1 MMRVVVALGG
11 NALLRR
17 GERPDAATQRRN
29 VATAIAAIAPIARR
43 HQVVITHGNGPQ
55 IGLLAQRS
63 DRPDPLDILGAETEG
78 AIGYMIEVELG
89 NQLRDRDVAAIL
101 TCVEV
106 DPGDP
111 AFAVPDKPVGPLFSE
126 SEARQLAAKRDWSV
140 AREKAG
146 WRRVVPSPQP
156 KRIRDIRAIKLLLD
170 GGVLVICAGG
180 GGIPVAVGEDGSI
193 HGIEAVIDKDRASA
207 LLAEELAADV
217 LLLLTDEPGV
227 WPLWPR
233 REGVPLSRVSPAEL
247 GGIAFEPGTMGPKAR
262 AAGRFVER
270 TGRTAGIG
278 AIEDAEKILAGER
291 GTIVSPA

>member
-1 MMRVVVALGG
+1 MRVVMALGG

-17 GERPDAATQRRN
+17 GERPDPAMQRRN

-55 IGLLAQRS
+55 IGLLAQQS

-78 AIGYMIEVELG
+78 MIGYMIEAELA
-89 NQLRDRDVAAIL
+89 NQLRDRDVAAVL

-106 DPGDP
+106 DRGDP
-111 AFAVPDKPVGPLFSE
+111 AFAMPDKPVGRLFSE
-126 SEARQLAAKRDWSV
+126 GGARKLAARYDWSV
-140 AREKAG
+140 AREEAG

-156 KRIRDIRAIKLLLD
+156 KRIRDIRAIKLLLE

-193 HGIEAVIDKDRASA
+193 HGVEAVIDKDRTSA
-207 LLAEELAADV
+207 LLAEELTADI
-217 LLLLTDEPGV
+217 LLFLTDEPGV
-227 WPLWPR
+227 WPFWPNR
-233 REGVPLSRVSPAEL
+233 KGLPLSRVSPSEL
-247 GGIAFEPGTMGPKAR
+247 RDMAFEPGTMGPKVE

-270 TGRTAGIG
+270 TGRTARIG
-278 AIEDAEKILAGER
+278 AIEDAEKIFTGER
-291 GTIVSPA
+291 GTIVSVA